1 MQKFWWE
8 IHVWVGNT
16 KIPQFWMGGPPITY
30 AIYEWCDCEGLPQRS
45 SSGNVV
51 NDGVNHGVHQLS
63 RRKPHRMTIWG
74 DYQWTM
80 CISSWLCRFAT
91 LDLQDFWVRA
101 EGRECDTPQE
111 RSQVRRVSCEAGDPE
126 DLLWASFEVM
136 VPRLNFRHP
145 PHKTI
150 EDRHKTIENNGNAT
164 RITCSGEPPGIT
176 PASLSSMLSSK
187 GWPLDAGQG

>member
-1 MQKFWWE
+1 MWHKTSE
-8 IHVWVGNT
+8 VLVGHAEVL
-16 KIPQFWMGGPPITY
+16 MGDPCLSWKYQDSTILDGRPSITY

-63 RRKPHRMTIWG
+63 RRKPHRMTTWG

-111 RSQVRRVSCEAGDPE
+111 RSQVRRVSFEAGDPE

-136 VPRLNFRHP
+136 VPRLNFSLHLFPAGVQDIHP
-145 PHKTI
+145 
-150 EDRHKTIENNGNAT
+150 T
-164 RITCSGEPPGIT
+164 R
-176 PASLSSMLSSK
+176 
-187 GWPLDAGQG
+187 Q